1 MKAAIH
7 GHLKQL
13 FLPDEIRCG
22 MSLNTQTRGW
32 AGNSPVPQGLAEAT
46 LFVKGASCR
55 GIKET
60 QCKQWGS
67 LYPSYAQV

>member
-22 MSLNTQTRGW
+22 VSLNTQTEGW
-32 AGNSPVPQGLAEAT
+32 ANVFPRSPRAG
-46 LFVKGASCR
+46 R
-55 GIKET
+55 GHSVCEGGFLT
-60 QCKQWGS
+60 GHQTG
-67 LYPSYAQV
+67 PV